1 MMDNGKMEIDNSK
14 LETASEEFAKDRT
27 KENFVNLMELIEK
40 AVVYMPS
47 LPPENMDEESLKSLK
62 EGKGV
67 KLPKDAKIMPC
78 LLKKSTG
85 EQVLPIF
92 SSGKH
97 IPKDGRNPV
106 ILAVPFFTCVAMVMA
121 NSDKVESV
129 VLNPF
134 THNINIPKQILEV
147 AHKRKT
153 APTKTV
159 KVTEAQFHQ
168 LAHSRIAFE
177 LLPVFLYE
185 KQEEGLKQLQKEA
198 GEFLLSLYTSIY
210 PKEIKAPYSEED
222 FSVMTLNV
230 TDDIQITRIDMPEKN
245 IADGL
250 CIRVYAVWKREAEAI
265 EYYTI
270 ERTGNGNNIGRVY
283 ADRNHTVIEPAP
295 DNGVE
300 IERIMSL
307 ASESPR

>member
-14 LETASEEFAKDRT
+14 LEAASEEFAKDRT
-27 KENFVNLMELIEK
+27 KENFVKLMELLEK
-40 AVVYMPS
+40 AVVYMPA
-47 LPPENMDEESLKSLK
+47 LPPENLDGEALKKVK

-67 KLPKDAKIMPC
+67 KLPKDARITPC
-78 LLKKSTG
+78 LLKKNTG
-85 EQVLPIF
+85 EQAIPIF

-106 ILAVPFFTCVAMVMA
+106 ILAVPFFACVSMVMA
-121 NSDKVESV
+121 NQDKVETA

-134 THNINIPKQILEV
+134 THNITIPKQILEV
-147 AHKRKT
+147 AHKRRT
-153 APTKTV
+153 ASAKTV

-185 KQEEGLKQLQKEA
+185 KKEEGLKQLQKET
-198 GEFLLSLYTSIY
+198 GKFLLSLYTSVY
-210 PKEIKAPYSEED
+210 PKEIKAPYSEDD

-230 TDDIQITRIDMPEKN
+230 TDDMQITRIDMPEKN
-245 IADGL
+245 IAEGL
-250 CIRVYAVWKREAEAI
+250 CIRIYAVWKRETEAVG
-265 EYYTI
+265 YYTI
-270 ERTGNGNNIGRVY
+270 ERTGNGNNIGMVY
-283 ADRNHTVIEPAP
+283 ADRNHAVIEPAP

-307 ASESPR
+307 ASGAPR

>member
-1 MMDNGKMEIDNSK
+1 M
-14 LETASEEFAKDRT
+14 
-27 KENFVNLMELIEK
+27 
-40 AVVYMPS
+40 
-47 LPPENMDEESLKSLK
+47 
-62 EGKGV
+62 
-67 KLPKDAKIMPC
+67 
-78 LLKKSTG
+78 
-85 EQVLPIF
+85 
-92 SSGKH
+92 
-97 IPKDGRNPV
+97 
-106 ILAVPFFTCVAMVMA
+106 
-121 NSDKVESV
+121 
-129 VLNPF
+129 
-134 THNINIPKQILEV
+134 

-168 LAHSRIAFE
+168 LAHSRITVE
-177 LLPVFLYE
+177 LLPVFLHE
-185 KQEEGLKQLQKEA
+185 MQEEGLKQLQKEA

-250 CIRVYAVWKREAEAI
+250 CIRIYAVWKREAEAI

-307 ASESPR
+307 ASESLQ